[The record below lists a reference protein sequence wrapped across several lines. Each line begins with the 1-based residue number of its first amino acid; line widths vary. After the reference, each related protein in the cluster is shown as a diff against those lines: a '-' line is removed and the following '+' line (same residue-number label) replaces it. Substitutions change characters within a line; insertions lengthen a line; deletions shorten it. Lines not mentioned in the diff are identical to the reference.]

1 MASPED
7 ISLCLIM
14 FSCLI
19 ELVLFTRVLMVFRR
33 RLGALVDSDVAP
45 ENIQDICIGK
55 DSRDLGNGK
64 LKKYC

>member
-1 MASPED
+1 
-7 ISLCLIM
+7 M
-14 FSCLI
+14 FSCSI
-19 ELVLFTRVLMVFRR
+19 ELVLLGGAQNIFTRDLMVFRR